1 VPGMDQPS
9 LVIFVIAIVVIVM
22 IAFGV
27 GRKGR

>member
-1 VPGMDQPS
+1 VPVMDQPS
-9 LVIFVIAIVVIVM
+9 VVIFVISIVVIVM

>member
-1 VPGMDQPS
+1 MDQPS
-9 LVIFVIAIVVIVM
+9 VVIFVISIVVIVM